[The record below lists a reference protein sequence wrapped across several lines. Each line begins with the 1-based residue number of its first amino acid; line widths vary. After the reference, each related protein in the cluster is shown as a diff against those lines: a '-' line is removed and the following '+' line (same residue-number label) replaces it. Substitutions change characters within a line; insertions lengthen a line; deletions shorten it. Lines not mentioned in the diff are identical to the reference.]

1 MRKVGIM
8 GGTFNPIH
16 NGHLML
22 AQKALK
28 QFALDEV
35 LFMPCG
41 VPYMKAGQKVE
52 DGRVRAE
59 MTALAIEGQPRFTLS
74 DIELTQPGNT
84 YTYQTLKR
92 LRAENPQTAYYFIVG
107 ADSLFH
113 MTNWVHPE
121 EIFADCC
128 ILAAV
133 RDGKTSADMEEQI
146 RVLQKEYRADIRL
159 LQTECMDISSSDIRR
174 KIAAGESVEE
184 DVPESVRSYIV
195 QKGLYRE
202 EHRPGKD

>member
-16 NGHLML
+16 NGHLRL
-22 AQKALK
+22 AQKALE

-41 VPYMKAGQKVE
+41 VPYMKVDQKVE

-74 DIELTQPGNT
+74 DIELTQTGNT

-92 LRAENPQTAYYFIVG
+92 LRAENPQAKYYFIVG

-113 MTNWVHPE
+113 MSKWAHPE
-121 EIFADCC
+121 ELFADCC

-133 RDGKTSADMEEQI
+133 RDGKTTEDMEEQI
-146 RVLQKEYRADIRL
+146 RFLQEEYCADICL

-174 KIAAGESVEE
+174 KIAAGESVER
-184 DVPESVRSYIV
+184 DVPESVRSSIV

-202 EHRPGKD
+202 ENRHGKD